1 MRLSQYKKH
10 FITTYWKQNF
20 PNCKV
25 YLFGSRTEDTKQG
38 GDIDLLVLNHLPI
51 DYKTKFNFIENF
63 CEEFGEQRVDVSTF
77 TFDDTTTPFKFIA
90 LHTAV
95 EL

>member
-38 GDIDLLVLNHLPI
+38 GDIDLLVLNHLSI